1 MLQIDRLGVDYTI
14 HLGDVYYT
22 GTEPF
27 AEHFAAQWMPGRRGA
42 FAMNGNHEMYDW
54 GKGYFEQILTHPT
67 FSVQQRTSYFSIEFG
82 DWFVVGLD
90 VAYFDDS
97 PILSDGAL
105 TDANQKAFLK
115 DIRTRADREK
125 KKVLL
130 LTHQTG
136 ISRDGTKRT
145 KLWSEIAAADAL
157 GKAPDYWY
165 WGHEHLGIV
174 YSSSSAA
181 GPNTVARTVGHGA
194 LPQSDAWRLEEHLG
208 VGKPIAWYARTPY
221 NDGIPAH
228 RRRVMNGFAVVTL
241 TRDGRL
247 TEKFINQKGDVEWA
261 SPR

>member
-1 MLQIDRLGVDYTI
+1 
-14 HLGDVYYT
+14 
-22 GTEPF
+22 
-27 AEHFAAQWMPGRRGA
+27 
-42 FAMNGNHEMYDW
+42 MNGNHEMYDW